1 MASEELLGNDLTQA
15 PAPTTTL
22 PQYPEMII
30 STIKSLNEAN
40 GSNKSAISKHIEATY
55 GTLPPAHTTLLSH
68 HLNKLRSTGQLQFIK
83 NNYLI
88 PDPTSPPR
96 RGRGRPPKPKTPLPS
111 GVLPLSP
118 RPRGRPPKS
127 RDPTASP
134 PKALSGKKRGRPPK
148 VAATSAAVP
157 ATPPAAGGVRRG
169 RGRPPKVKPAATAPV
184 GA

>member
-1 MASEELLGNDLTQA
+1 
-15 PAPTTTL
+15 
-22 PQYPEMII
+22 MII
-30 STIKSLNEAN
+30 TTIKALNEVN
-40 GSNKSAISKHIEATY
+40 GSNKSAISRHIEATY
-55 GTLPPAHTTLLSH
+55 GTLPPAHTTLLTH

-88 PDPTSPPR
+88 PDPNSPPR
-96 RGRGRPPKPKTPLPS
+96 RGRGRPPKPKEPLPS
-111 GVLPLSP
+111 GVVPLSP

-134 PKALSGKKRGRPPK
+134 PSPKPTAVSGKKRGRPPK
-148 VAATSAAVP
+148 ATTSAAAP
-157 ATPPAAGGVRRG
+157 APAADAGGVRRG